1 MNKQTTALLRTSFAE
16 IARRRPDLGAIFYK
30 RLFEVAPD
38 LRRMFS
44 ASLKEQ
50 HKRLKASLAEIAQS
64 GAEAE
69 RLEWLGERQAELRV
83 KPAHYK
89 IVGDTL
95 LWTFQQ
101 ALQQDF
107 TQPIRAAWVEAYKQ
121 IAQHMIAAE
130 AGSSP
135 ADSASERKPRVRRAK
150 PAAEGGKRKAAR
162 RPVRKPARRAKR
174 AT

>member
-38 LRRMFS
+38 LRGMFS
-44 ASLKEQ
+44 PSLKEQ
-50 HKRLKASLAEIAQS
+50 HKLLKASLAEIAQS
-64 GAEAE
+64 GAQAE
-69 RLEWLGERQAELRV
+69 RLAWVGERHAEVRV

-89 IVGDTL
+89 IVGDAL

-107 TQPIRAAWVEAYKQ
+107 TQPIRAAWVEAYKE
-121 IAQHMIAAE
+121 IAQRMIAADVE
-130 AGSSP
+130 SSP
-135 ADSASERKPRVRRAK
+135 ADSASAQPKRSAV
-150 PAAEGGKRKAAR
+150 AASGCCSSWSN
-162 RPVRKPARRAKR
+162 
-174 AT
+174 T